1 MRGKFCASSAGY
13 WLGANGTTPLEF
25 YELVRSLGMK
35 PTEKQTGE
43 SLEGGNILF
52 TVRRGA
58 SCLIGLLLL
67 ALQRLNFM
75 VS

>member
-13 WLGANGTTPLEF
+13 WLRANGTTPLEF

-52 TVRRGA
+52 TVR
-58 SCLIGLLLL
+58 
-67 ALQRLNFM
+67 
-75 VS
+75 